1 MKKLI
6 IAFLAG
12 AILLVATSAIGYH
25 FAARIG
31 GFGTE
36 LNGQSGAFFT
46 NGTTPVPE
54 PGAMMLIGIVML
66 CLAVYGKR
74 RMNKTA

>member
-46 NGTTPVPE
+46 PVPE